1 MATVTLGL
9 KVDEALRDRIRD
21 AAARQGRAP
30 HWLIKQAVLHC
41 VESIERGLPLPAGFA
56 SAAGAAALAP
66 AGARADHP
74 APPRAGAAPQPFLD
88 WAHNVLPQSDL
99 RATITAAWHRP
110 EPECLPLL
118 VQLAHT
124 PDAAQRQSIE
134 SLATRLVQGLRS
146 RQDTGGVEAL
156 VQEFSL
162 SSQEGVAL
170 MCLAEALLRIPDNAT
185 RDALIRDK
193 ISHGDWQ
200 AHLGHSPSV
209 FVNAAVW
216 GLMLTGKMTA
226 TSSEKSL
233 ASSLTRLIGK
243 GGEPLIRQG
252 VHRAMKLMG
261 EQFVTGQTISEALAN
276 SRALEKAGFRYSY
289 DMLGEAALTAQDAE
303 RYLASYEQAIH
314 AIGKA
319 SHGRGIFEG
328 PGISVKLSALHPRY
342 SRAQRGRVVDEL
354 LPRLLGLAVLARQYD
369 IGLNIDAEEADRLEL
384 SLDLLE
390 RLCFAPELKG
400 WNGIGFVVQ
409 AYQKRCPFVLDYL
422 IDLAR
427 RSSHR
432 LMVRLVKGAYWDSE
446 IKRAQVDGLD
456 GYPVF
461 TRKVHTDVSYLAC
474 ARKLLAAPDAIYPQ
488 FATHNA
494 QTVASICHMA
504 GHNFYSGQYEFQ
516 CLHGMGEAL
525 YGQVT
530 GSVAAGKLGRPCRI
544 YAPVGT
550 HETLLAYL
558 VRRLLENGANTSFV
572 NRIGDPAVPVA
583 ELVVD
588 PVLEVQQ
595 LEQQTGELGA
605 PHPKIALPRQMFAD
619 LGAQSR
625 LNSPGLNLA
634 NEQQLASLSAGLLR
648 STQVIYAASAGG
660 DCASSSLFDSKSAA
674 GGWEPVLNP
683 ADPRDQVGWVR
694 PANSEEVEGAVQ
706 RAHHA
711 AQIWQGTPPEERA
724 ACLCRAADLL
734 EQRTHSVLGLVVRE
748 AGKTLPSAVAE
759 VREAVDF
766 LRYYA
771 AQVEATFDNATHR
784 PLGVVLCISPWN
796 FPLAIFAGQV
806 AAALASGNCAL
817 AKPAEQTPLVA
828 HLMVNILHEA
838 GVPQGAVQLLP
849 GSGDT
854 VGAALVAH
862 PLVAGVL
869 FTGST
874 EVSRLIAR
882 SLATR
887 LSPQGHAIP
896 LVAETGGQNALVA
909 DSSALA
915 EQLVGD
921 VLSSAFDSAGQ
932 RCSALR
938 LLCLQEDGADHVVE
952 MVRHAMREWVMGN
965 PDRMHTDVGPVIDG
979 AARTRIEQHIAAMQ
993 AAGQRV
999 TRMARDESGGQ
1010 GHFVLPAL
1018 IEIDSAR
1025 RLQREVFGPVLH
1037 VLRYPR
1043 EQLGQVLDAINAT
1056 GYGLT
1061 FGVHSRIDETIA
1073 QVTQRAQA
1081 GNIYVNRNVI
1091 GAVVGVQPFGG
1102 MGLSGTGPKA
1112 GGPLYLYRLL
1122 QPGADGNLALNA
1134 LPAMPF
1140 SPVASPAAAA
1150 VAVAEKP
1157 LQALAELAE
1166 ALHGP
1171 AFAALDG
1178 WSASGAAERAQAAC
1192 NAYRAAASALAS
1204 SHTLPG
1210 PTGESNRYRLLPRG
1224 AVWALP
1230 QTALG
1235 LVHQLAAALAS
1246 GNTCWL
1252 QAPAPGS
1259 AAALALVALPASVRE
1274 QVQVRPAGD
1283 LFTDTRPSALLFE
1296 GDGDALHA
1304 LLPQLA
1310 QRQGA
1315 LVRVENLTPAQLAGG
1330 ATYDLSA
1337 LVHEQSTSANTAAAG
1352 GNAQLMTL
1360 G

>member
-21 AAARQGRAP
+21 AATLQGRAP
-30 HWLIKQAVLHC
+30 HWLIKQAVLHY
-41 VESIERGLPLPAGFA
+41 VESIERGVPLPSSAA
-56 SAAGAAALAP
+56 SAAAALSV
-66 AGARADHP
+66 DEETEH
-74 APPRAGAAPQPFLD
+74 APPHTSAPQPFLD
-88 WAHNVLPQSDL
+88 WAQNVLPQSDL
-99 RATITAAWHRP
+99 RAAITAAWHRP
-110 EPECLPLL
+110 EPECLPVL

-124 PDAAQRQSIE
+124 PDAVQRQAIE
-134 SLATRLVQGLRS
+134 SLATRLVEGLRNKK
-146 RQDTGGVEAL
+146 DTGGVEAL

-200 AHLGHSPSV
+200 AHLGHSPSM

-216 GLMLTGKMTA
+216 GLMLTGKMTS

-233 ASSLTRLIGK
+233 TSSLTRLIGK

-289 DMLGEAALTAQDAE
+289 DMLGEAALTGQDAE

-342 SRAQRGRVVDEL
+342 SRAQRDRVMGEL
-354 LPRLLGLAVLARQYD
+354 LPRLLKLAVLARQYD

-409 AYQKRCPFVLDYL
+409 AYLKRCPFVLDYL
-422 IDLAR
+422 VDLAR

-461 TRKVHTDVSYLAC
+461 TRKVYTDVSYLAC

-494 QTVASICHMA
+494 QTVASIYHMA
-504 GHNFYSGQYEFQ
+504 GHNYYSGQYEFQ
-516 CLHGMGEAL
+516 CLHGMGEPL

-588 PVLEVQQ
+588 PVVEVQQ

-605 PHPKIALPRQMFAD
+605 PHPKIPLPRQMFAD

-625 LNSPGLNLA
+625 PNSFGLNLA

-648 STQVIYAASAGG
+648 STQAIYAASASGAG
-660 DCASSSLFDSKSAA
+660 ADSSYFDSKNTH
-674 GGWEPVLNP
+674 GWEPVRNP
-683 ADPRDQVGWVR
+683 ADTRDQVGWVR
-694 PANSEEVEGAVQ
+694 PASSKEAESAVQ
-706 RAHHA
+706 RANHA

-724 ACLCRAADLL
+724 ACLRRAADLL
-734 EQRTHSVLGLVVRE
+734 EQRMQSLLGLIVRE
-748 AGKTLPSAVAE
+748 AGKSLQSAIAE

-771 AQVEATFDNATHR
+771 AQVDATFDNDTHR

-806 AAALASGNCAL
+806 AAALASGNTVL

-828 HLMVNILHEA
+828 AEMVHILHTA
-838 GVPQGAVQLLP
+838 GVPQDAVQLLP
-849 GSGDT
+849 GSGET
-854 VGAALVAH
+854 VGAALVEH
-862 PLVAGVL
+862 PLVAGVV

-874 EVSRLIAR
+874 GVSRLIAK
-882 SLATR
+882 SLAER

-896 LVAETGGQNALVA
+896 LIAETGGQNALVA

-938 LLCLQEDGADHVVE
+938 LLCLQEDGADRVVE
-952 MVRHAMREWVMGN
+952 MIRHAMREWVMGN
-965 PDRMHTDVGPVIDG
+965 PDRMHTDVGPVIDED
-979 AARTRIEQHIAAMQ
+979 ARAQIEQHIAAME

-999 TRMARDESGGQ
+999 TRMARDDSAGQ
-1010 GHFVLPAL
+1010 GHFVVPTL
-1018 IEIDSAR
+1018 IEIDSVQ

-1037 VLRYPR
+1037 VLRYQR
-1043 EQLGQVLDAINAT
+1043 DQLGKVLDAINAT

-1122 QPGADGNLALNA
+1122 QPGADGNLALAA
-1134 LPAMPF
+1134 LPAMPV
-1140 SPVASPAAAA
+1140 SPGASPAAAAA

-1157 LQALAELAE
+1157 LQALTQLAE
-1166 ALHGP
+1166 ALRSP

-1178 WSASGAAERAQAAC
+1178 WNASGAAERAQAAC
-1192 NAYRAAASALAS
+1192 AAYRTAASGLAPS
-1204 SHTLPG
+1204 YLLPG

-1230 QTALG
+1230 HTALG
-1235 LVHQLAAALAS
+1235 LVHQVAAALAS

-1259 AAALALVALPASVRE
+1259 AVAMALAALPAGVRE
-1274 QVQVRPAGD
+1274 QVQLRPAGD
-1283 LFTDTRPSALLFE
+1283 LLAETQLSVLLFE

-1304 LLPQLA
+1304 LLPDLA
-1310 QRQGA
+1310 KRSGA

-1337 LVHEQSTSANTAAAG
+1337 LVHEQSTSTNTAAAG
-1352 GNAQLMTL
+1352 GNAQLMTM